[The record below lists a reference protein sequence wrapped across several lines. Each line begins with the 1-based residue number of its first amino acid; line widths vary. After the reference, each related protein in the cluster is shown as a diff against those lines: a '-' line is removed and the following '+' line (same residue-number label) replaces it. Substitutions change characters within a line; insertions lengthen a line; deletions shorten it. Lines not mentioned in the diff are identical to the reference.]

1 MEPGHQRHENRD
13 LLMEDR
19 ISLSDEAR
27 RQLASALFA
36 PRRVAL
42 VGASADAAK
51 LASRPQRVLRK
62 HGYTGA
68 IVPINPGRAEI
79 HGDRAYPDLRA
90 VPEPVEHAF
99 VMVPAGAVLGVIA
112 DCAASGVKIATI
124 FTAGFA
130 ETGAAGREVQARMVE
145 AARGGG
151 VRLVGPNCLGIVN
164 VTGKTVLSANA
175 VLERE
180 TLIPGPLSLVS
191 QSGSMMGAILT
202 RAQERGLGFSKLVSV
217 GNECDLGVGELVDCM
232 VDDPDTRCILL
243 FLEAFRDAPRLGAA
257 ARRAYAAGKPVIVFK
272 LGRSAVGR
280 EIATTH
286 TGAIAGADDVASAF
300 FRDHGMLRVET
311 FEALFETAQL
321 VIGHRPPRGKRV
333 AVFTVT
339 GGAAAMVVDRLGL
352 AGIEVVPP
360 PRTVIE
366 ALAARGIEIG
376 DAPLTDMPMGRANG
390 PVYSTVLDALLGS
403 DHCDAV
409 VAVQGS
415 TAAHQPDSVRERV
428 LATQRGAK
436 PLANFLG
443 PSAAQALHIL
453 QRGGAAGFRTP
464 EACADAVRAYC
475 EWRAPLGHPAVEP
488 AQRAALDAAL
498 RAVDGTRVNER
509 AAAAVL
515 GALGIPFAPSR
526 VVQSGGEPV
535 DIGFPVVA
543 KILSADIAHKTEA
556 GGVIL
561 GITDAA
567 SLRTAVDG
575 MLARIRG
582 ALPQAR
588 LDGVLVQRME
598 QGIAEVIVGFRR
610 DRDVGPLVLV
620 GVGGI
625 LAELGGGHAVRLAP
639 VSLETA
645 REMIDEVAAFAVL
658 RGYRN
663 RPRGDLEA
671 LARTVRA
678 ISLLARAAAVEEAEI
693 NPLLVKTDGVVAVD
707 ALLAL
712 SGR

>member
-1 MEPGHQRHENRD
+1 MSSDQ
-13 LLMEDR
+13 DR
-19 ISLSDEAR
+19 
-27 RQLASALFA
+27 LALGQALFSPA
-36 PRRVAL
+36 TVAL

-62 HGYTGA
+62 HGYTGT
-68 IVPINPGRAEI
+68 IVAINPARSEVN
-79 HGDRAYPDLRA
+79 GDRAYPDLQS
-90 VPEPVEHAF
+90 VPARVDHAF
-99 VMVPAGAVLGVIA
+99 IMVPAAAVPGVIA
-112 DCAASGVKIATI
+112 DCAQSGVRVATI

-130 ETGAAGREVQARMVE
+130 ETGEAGRAIQMCMVE
-145 AARGGG
+145 TARAGG
-151 VRLVGPNCLGIVN
+151 VRLIGPNCLGIVN
-164 VTGKTVLSANA
+164 VPGKTVLSANA

-180 TLIPGPLSLVS
+180 TLQPGPLSLVS
-191 QSGSMMGAILT
+191 QSGSMMGGIIT

-217 GNECDLGVGELVDCM
+217 GNECDVGVGELVDCM

-243 FLEAFRDAPRLGAA
+243 FLETFRDAPRLGQA
-257 ARRAYAAGKPVIVFK
+257 ARRAYAAGKPVIAFK

-286 TGAIAGADDVASAF
+286 TGAIAGADDIAQAF
-300 FRDHGMLRVET
+300 FQDHGILRVET

-321 VIGHRPPRGKRV
+321 VMGHKPPKGRRV

-360 PRTVIE
+360 PRGVIDD
-366 ALAARGIEIG
+366 LAAQGITIP
-376 DAPLTDMPMGRANG
+376 DAPLTDMPMGRASG
-390 PVYSTVLDALLGS
+390 PVYSKIVSALLAS

-415 TAAHQPDSVRERV
+415 TAAHKPDSVRDRV
-428 LATQRGAK
+428 LTARLGAK

-443 PSAAQALHIL
+443 PSASEALLIL

-475 EWRAPLGHPAVEP
+475 EWRAPARHPAVDMGLC
-488 AQRAALDAAL
+488 ARLDAAL
-498 RAVDGTRVNER
+498 GKAASGPLNEQ

-515 GALGIPFAPSR
+515 GELGIPFAASQ
-526 VVQSGGEPV
+526 VVQNGNEPV
-535 DIGFPVVA
+535 ATGFPAVA
-543 KILSADIAHKTEA
+543 KILSADIPHKTEA
-556 GGVIL
+556 GGVVL
-561 GITDAA
+561 GIADART
-567 SLRTAVDG
+567 LRAEVDG
-575 MLARIRG
+575 MLSRIRHAYPG
-582 ALPQAR
+582 AR

-610 DRDVGPLVLV
+610 DRDAGPVVMV

-645 REMIDEVAAFAVL
+645 REMITEVPAFAVL

-663 RPRGDLEA
+663 KPCGDLEA
-671 LARTVRA
+671 LAHTVRA
-678 ISLLARAAAVEEAEI
+678 LSLLAHATVVQEAEI
-693 NPLLVKTDGVVAVD
+693 NPLLVKSDGVVAVD
-707 ALLAL
+707 ALLIHGSRPEHVSSRQL
-712 SGR
+712 L